1 MLCECITFK
10 VHFLRARV
18 KFETDSKTLT
28 GGLIVPEKRSTF
40 PSRSIGGTDALRK
53 LKRVVKKILSPGQD
67 ELALAVS
74 RLESIQAC
82 RDMSLTGDDDQKI
95 LAVCRLAEYGSEAFE
110 SLELVLHDDSE
121 KVRTTAVG
129 MLGYMGDLRG
139 IQALQPMTNDSSGDV
154 QWMTQYSIQ
163 RLWESPAEPEPEVR
177 TIVREVKTAEVRFV
191 LDEPMPLYYTD
202 DVIVNH
208 DYSISASGF
217 TFILGVHNKSN
228 EPLQDVTVAILAFP
242 SGSLKAPKKR
252 VVKIKEIPIAN
263 RITLEFNMP
272 IFKESIEGEIVTAVR
287 FTDNKGDRIAAKA
300 GHCFVRSF
308 FEHLEPET
316 TTSEEFLK
324 AKRRMKYWNREHVL
338 EVEPQKLLNLLEN
351 VMESRNLYV
360 FRSETAEREGMLMG
374 LTAGM
379 GRGRFGGALLAIT
392 LTLVGH
398 RDDNLSKLRIDIYA
412 EDVEFLHTAASQL
425 FESIQNET
433 VARNLY
439 NLGHQRP

>member
-1 MLCECITFK
+1 VLKVLCECIAFK
-10 VHFLRARV
+10 VHFPPVRV
-18 KFETDSKTLT
+18 KSAAGSNTFT
-28 GGLIVPEKRSTF
+28 GGLIVAEERPRF
-40 PSRSIGGTDALRK
+40 PSRSIGGTDAIRK
-53 LKRVVKKILSPGQD
+53 LKRVVKKIIGPGQD

-82 RDMSLTGDDDQKI
+82 RDISLTGDDDQKI
-95 LAVCRLAEYGSEAFE
+95 LAICRLAEYGSEAFE
-110 SLELVLHDDSE
+110 SLELVLHDNSE
-121 KVRTTAVG
+121 KVRVTAVG
-129 MLGYMGDLRG
+129 MIGCLGDLRG

-163 RLWESPAEPEPEVR
+163 KLWESPAEPEPEVR
-177 TIVREVKTAEVRFV
+177 TIVREVKTAEVGFV
-191 LDEPMPLYYTD
+191 LEEPMPLYYTD

-208 DYSISASGF
+208 DYSISASSF

-252 VVKIKEIPIAN
+252 IAKIREIPVASS
-263 RITLEFNMP
+263 ITREFNMR

-287 FTDNKGDRIAAKA
+287 FTDGKGDRIAAKA

-316 TTSEEFLK
+316 ATSEEFLK
-324 AKRRMKYWNREHVL
+324 AKKRMKYWNREHVL

-351 VMESRNLYV
+351 VMESKNLYV

-374 LTAGM
+374 LAAGM

-392 LTLVGH
+392 LTLVGR

-425 FESIQNET
+425 FESIQKQVFGTE
-433 VARNLY
+433 
-439 NLGHQRP
+439 

>member
-1 MLCECITFK
+1 MR
-10 VHFLRARV
+10 FLLVRV
-18 KFETDSKTLT
+18 KFEADSNTLT
-28 GGLIVPEKRSTF
+28 GGLTVPEERSR
-40 PSRSIGGTDALRK
+40 SLGRSIGGTDALRK
-53 LKRVVKKILSPGQD
+53 LKRVVKKIMGPGQD
-67 ELALAVS
+67 KLALAVS

-82 RDMSLTGDDDQKI
+82 RNMSLTGDDDQKI

-121 KVRTTAVG
+121 KVRVTAVG
-129 MLGYMGDLRG
+129 MIGYLDDLRG
-139 IQALQPMTNDSSGDV
+139 IQALQPMTNDSSGNV

-163 RLWESPAEPEPEVR
+163 KLWESPAEPEVR
-177 TIVREVKTAEVRFV
+177 TIAREVKTAEVRFV
-191 LDEPMPLYYTD
+191 LDEPMPLYYAD
-202 DVIVNH
+202 NVIVDH
-208 DYSISASGF
+208 QYSIAANSFS
-217 TFILGVHNKSN
+217 FILGVHNQSS

-252 VVKIKEIPIAN
+252 IVKIREIPIAD

-272 IFKESIEGEIVTAVR
+272 IFRESIEGEIVTAVR
-287 FTDNKGDRIAAKA
+287 FTDTKGDRIAAKA

-308 FEHLEPET
+308 FEHLEPKK

-324 AKRRMKYWNREHVL
+324 AKRGMKYWNREHVV

-351 VMESRNLYV
+351 VMENKNLYV

-374 LTAGM
+374 LMAGM
-379 GRGRFGGALLAIT
+379 GRGQFGGALIAIA
-392 LTLVGH
+392 LTLVGY

-425 FESIQNET
+425 FESIQK
-433 VARNLY
+433 RI
-439 NLGHQRP
+439 LGTE

>member
-1 MLCECITFK
+1 MR
-10 VHFLRARV
+10 FLLVRV
-18 KFETDSKTLT
+18 KFEAESNTLT
-28 GGLIVPEKRSTF
+28 GGLTVPEERSTF
-40 PSRSIGGTDALRK
+40 LGRSIGSTDALRK
-53 LKRVVKKILSPGQD
+53 LKRVVKKIMGPSQD

-82 RDMSLTGDDDQKI
+82 RDMSLTGDNDQKI
-95 LAVCRLAEYGSEAFE
+95 LAVCLLAEYGSEAFE

-121 KVRTTAVG
+121 KVRVTAVG
-129 MLGYMGDLRG
+129 MIGYLDDLRG
-139 IQALQPMTNDSSGDV
+139 IQALQPMTSDSSGNV

-163 RLWESPAEPEPEVR
+163 KLWDSPAEPEVR
-177 TIVREVKTAEVRFV
+177 TIIREVKTAEVRFV
-191 LDEPMPLYYTD
+191 LDEPMPLYYTN
-202 DVIVNH
+202 DVIVDH
-208 DYSISASGF
+208 KYSISANSF
-217 TFILGVHNKSN
+217 TFILGVHNQSS

-252 VVKIKEIPIAN
+252 IVKIAEIPVAD
-263 RITLEFNMP
+263 RISLEFNMP

-287 FTDNKGDRIAAKA
+287 FTDSKGDRIAAKA

-308 FEHLEPET
+308 FKHLEPKK

-324 AKRRMKYWNREHVL
+324 AKKRMKYWNREHIL

-351 VMESRNLYV
+351 VMEIKNLYV

-379 GRGRFGGALLAIT
+379 GRGQFGGALIAIT
-392 LTLVGH
+392 LTLVGQ
-398 RDDNLSKLRIDIYA
+398 RDDNLSKLRIDVYA

-425 FESIQNET
+425 FESIQKRIIGAE
-433 VARNLY
+433 
-439 NLGHQRP
+439 

>member
-1 MLCECITFK
+1 
-10 VHFLRARV
+10 
-18 KFETDSKTLT
+18 
-28 GGLIVPEKRSTF
+28 
-40 PSRSIGGTDALRK
+40 
-53 LKRVVKKILSPGQD
+53 
-67 ELALAVS
+67 
-74 RLESIQAC
+74 
-82 RDMSLTGDDDQKI
+82 
-95 LAVCRLAEYGSEAFE
+95 
-110 SLELVLHDDSE
+110 
-121 KVRTTAVG
+121 
-129 MLGYMGDLRG
+129 
-139 IQALQPMTNDSSGDV
+139 
-154 QWMTQYSIQ
+154 
-163 RLWESPAEPEPEVR
+163 
-177 TIVREVKTAEVRFV
+177 VKTAEVRFV

-351 VMESRNLYV
+351 VMESRNLY
-360 FRSETAEREGMLMG
+360 
-374 LTAGM
+374 
-379 GRGRFGGALLAIT
+379 
-392 LTLVGH
+392 
-398 RDDNLSKLRIDIYA
+398 
-412 EDVEFLHTAASQL
+412 
-425 FESIQNET
+425 
-433 VARNLY
+433 
-439 NLGHQRP
+439 

>member
-1 MLCECITFK
+1 MLCECIAIK
-10 VHFLRARV
+10 GHFLPVRV
-18 KFETDSKTLT
+18 KFEADSNTLA
-28 GGLIVPEKRSTF
+28 GGLIVPEERSQF
-40 PSRSIGGTDALRK
+40 PNRSKSGADALRK
-53 LKRVVKKILSPGQD
+53 LKRVVKKIMGPGQD

-74 RLESIQAC
+74 QLESIQAC
-82 RDMSLTGDDDQKI
+82 RDQSLTGDDDQKI

-110 SLELVLHDDSE
+110 SIELVLHDDSD

-163 RLWESPAEPEPEVR
+163 KLWDAPAEPEPEVR
-177 TIVREVKTAEVRFV
+177 TIVREVKTAEIRFV

-202 DVIVNH
+202 DVMVEHN
-208 DYSISASGF
+208 YSISANNF
-217 TFILGVHNKSN
+217 NFIIGVHNKSN

-242 SGSLKAPKKR
+242 SGSLKAPKNR
-252 VVKIKEIPIAN
+252 IVKIKEIPVAD
-263 RITLEFNMP
+263 RMALEFNMP

-287 FTDNKGDRIAAKA
+287 FTDSKGDRIAAKA

-308 FEHLEPET
+308 FKHLEPET

-338 EVEPQKLLNLLEN
+338 EAEPQKLLNLLEN
-351 VMESRNLYV
+351 IMESKNLYV

-374 LTAGM
+374 LAAGM
-379 GRGRFGGALLAIT
+379 GRGLFGGALIAIT
-392 LTLVGH
+392 LTLVG
-398 RDDNLSKLRIDIYA
+398 RKDDNLSKLRIDIYA

-425 FESIQNET
+425 FYSIQNQVIGTE
-433 VARNLY
+433 
-439 NLGHQRP
+439 